1 VSILTDFFL
10 ADEAEAAAS
19 VAEGPSGHLP
29 TVETNGVDPIKLATL
44 HGILTGRDYSLDAA
58 FDQLL
63 AEVQEVTAEGDEGP
77 WVYVVPDGLV
87 AALRSASA
95 ERVAEVAVEWAE
107 TDEWKLDGVPADD
120 LGPLLDDLADLARR
134 AKPPKRLHLWMS
146 L

>member
-1 VSILTDFFL
+1 
-10 ADEAEAAAS
+10 
-19 VAEGPSGHLP
+19 
-29 TVETNGVDPIKLATL
+29 
-44 HGILTGRDYSLDAA
+44 
-58 FDQLL
+58 
-63 AEVQEVTAEGDEGP
+63 VQEVTAEGDEGP